1 MVQNLNN
8 LQVKEF
14 SLKQNDFNRLEKNNK
29 YDASFE
35 LSPNQKTF
43 KDYLNDSKKVEKTD
57 SENIQKT
64 EQKTSYS
71 EFDKKS
77 LEKVEKSENPSVQ
90 QSEKNE
96 NVSDEK
102 SENSEKVGNFENS
115 KQNNIS
121 KKNEQKLDNKVVLD
135 LPEKNIQNKEDLN
148 SSQQIDEKELNLQ
161 KTKKISLKQK
171 NKTENSEKAEENK
184 STIQNLEEILD
195 SEDKKIE
202 KTDDVNL
209 NVAEIKVQNEEFIQ
223 PENAFTEN
231 FENIDSVA
239 EENVK
244 NHKKFAF
251 DKDKKIIVHDLRTE
265 SSEAESL
272 KKENKDSKDF
282 VTSVKFQNNQCEMQ
296 MDLTQ
301 QAKENILSLNNQT
314 ASSQGSTFQSM
325 LSNQIQQNA
334 ADLVKAGQIV
344 LKDNDVGSIKLILNP
359 ESLGNVKIDLQI
371 SDKVIT
377 GKIIVASQEAYNA
390 FKESADSLKNAFNQN
405 GFETSG
411 FDLSFQGQ
419 NANSD
424 GNFQNQQEQKQF
436 MTMYSSYQDVLV
448 NSDEVLFADEKNVN
462 SYKTSINIVA

>member
-14 SLKQNDFNRLEKNNK
+14 SLNQNDFNRFEKNSK
-29 YDASFE
+29 FDASFE
-35 LSPNQKTF
+35 LNQNQKTF
-43 KDYLNDSKKVEKTD
+43 KDYLNDSKKVEKND

-71 EFDKKS
+71 ESDKKS
-77 LEKVEKSENPSVQ
+77 LEKVEKSENSSVQ

-102 SENSEKVGNFENS
+102 IENSENSK
-115 KQNNIS
+115 KNNIS
-121 KKNEQKLDNKVVLD
+121 KKIEQKLDNKVFFEFA
-135 LPEKNIQNKEDLN
+135 EKNIQNKEDLN
-148 SSQQIDEKELNLQ
+148 FSQQIDEKELNLQ